1 MYYIQILAAKHAM
14 CPHSCRHGL
23 LGNKKVHYRLR
34 SLRTPHLFDG
44 MKNCIERVELSFGF
58 AVMVFVFAGSLFSS
72 RYLRLNKDACQPSYL
87 PCPLFVYQYRKP
99 PISPPKYK
107 PPPQI

>member
-14 CPHSCRHGL
+14 SPYSCRHGL

-34 SLRTPHLFDG
+34 SLRTPHFFDG

-58 AVMVFVFAGSLFSS
+58 AAMVFVFAGSLFTS
-72 RYLRLNKDACQPSYL
+72 RYLRLNKDACQPS
-87 PCPLFVYQYRKP
+87 
-99 PISPPKYK
+99 
-107 PPPQI
+107 